1 MRNLAVPAP
10 LRERLGEGASGSLM
24 NMFTDAHTI
33 ATDSFERRLD
43 QDVSTL
49 RLDIANLRADLLKWS
64 FLFWIGQLAAV
75 IGLVS
80 LLLRKVA

>member
-1 MRNLAVPAP
+1 
-10 LRERLGEGASGSLM
+10 M

-49 RLDIANLRADLLKWS
+49 RLHIANLRADLLTWS
-64 FLFWIGQLAAV
+64 FLFWIGQRAAV
-75 IGLVS
+75 MGLVS
-80 LLLRKVA
+80 LLLRRAG